1 MSSLRIVVM
10 GVAGSGKST
19 LGRTL
24 AERLDATFL
33 EGDDFQPPSNV
44 GKMSRGI
51 PLTDT
56 DRWPW
61 LEAIGK
67 EIAATATE
75 SRNVVAAC
83 SALKRSY
90 RDFLRSIAGDDLV
103 IVMLHGPKELIAS
116 RLAGRVDHFMP
127 ASLLDS
133 QFEALEWPG
142 PEENPILADITQE
155 PGKLI
160 SRILERAAPG
170 VRPHRR
176 DEISRSVVGQ
186 TR

>member
-1 MSSLRIVVM
+1 MSMLRIVVM

-19 LGRTL
+19 LGHTL

-33 EGDDFQPPSNV
+33 EGDDFQPLANV
-44 GKMSRGI
+44 NKMSRGI

-61 LEAIGK
+61 LEAIGT
-67 EIAATATE
+67 EIAATAT
-75 SRNVVAAC
+75 SGRNVVAAC

-90 RDFLRSIAGDDLV
+90 RDFLRSVAGDDLM
-103 IVMLHGPKELIAS
+103 IVMLHGQKELIAS

-133 QFEALEWPG
+133 QLDALEWPD
-142 PEENPILADITQE
+142 PDENPILADIAQDPRIMTAD
-155 PGKLI
+155 LI
-160 SRILERAAPG
+160 SQVLRCAAQDGIFP
-170 VRPHRR
+170 
-176 DEISRSVVGQ
+176 SAVGQ